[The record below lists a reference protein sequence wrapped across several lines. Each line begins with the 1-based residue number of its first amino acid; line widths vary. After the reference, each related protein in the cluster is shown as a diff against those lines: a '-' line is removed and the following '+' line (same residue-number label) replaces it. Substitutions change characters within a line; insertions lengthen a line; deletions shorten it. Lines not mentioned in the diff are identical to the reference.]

1 MRLYPCPVCGQE
13 PTVGRASGEEVRWRA
28 ECWCSLAYGRTQD
41 ELERIWNRYYCAN
54 DPVGAGED
62 DI

>member
-13 PTVGRASGEEVRWRA
+13 PTVGRASSPDVMWRA
-28 ECWCSLAYGRTQD
+28 ECWCSLAYGRTEA
-41 ELERIWNRYYCAN
+41 ELERLWNRLYCAN
-54 DPVGAGED
+54 DPATAED